1 MKRLT
6 SIITILSIITTAR
19 GEVFF
24 RAYEDIYP
32 ATGIVSEVNYEEN
45 LVSVKDFSGNI
56 WQFTETD
63 DWAVGDICSM
73 IMDSKKTEEIEDDE
87 ILAVRYSYIEQI
99 EQQETEKSEDKL
111 FEEYLEEI
119 HNGDYEE

>member
-1 MKRLT
+1 MKKLT

-32 ATGIVSEVNYEEN
+32 TTAIVSAVNYEEN
-45 LVSVKDFSGNI
+45 LVSVEDFNGNI

-63 DWAVGDICSM
+63 DWSVGDICSL

-87 ILAVRYSYIEQI
+87 ILSVRYSGYIK
-99 EQQETEKSEDKL
+99 QETEKSEDEL
-111 FEEYLEEI
+111 FKEYLEEI
-119 HNGDYEE
+119 HNGDYKE

>member
-24 RAYEDIYP
+24 KAYEDIYP
-32 ATGIVSEVNYEEN
+32 TTGIVSEVNYEEN
-45 LVSVKDFSGNI
+45 LVSVEDFNGNI
-56 WQFTETD
+56 WQFSEIE
-63 DWAVGDICSM
+63 DWSVGDICSL

-87 ILAVRYSYIEQI
+87 ILSVRYSGYI
-99 EQQETEKSEDKL
+99 EQQETEKSEDEL
-111 FEEYLEEI
+111 FREYLEEI
-119 HNGDYEE
+119 HNGNYKE

>member
-32 ATGIVSEVNYEEN
+32 TTAVVSEVNYEEN
-45 LVSVKDFSGNI
+45 LVSVEDFNGNI

-87 ILAVRYSYIEQI
+87 ILSVRYSGFI
-99 EQQETEKSEDKL
+99 EQQETEKSEDEL
-111 FEEYLEEI
+111 FEEYIEEI
-119 HNGDYEE
+119 HNGNYEE